1 MNTAMEYLYRD
12 ADNYKS
18 LNRVVL
24 KGQFTQAQSDVIYS
38 CLDKGEY
45 FIPRQIGLPEKR
57 FDTFDPQSDHCW
69 FELHPGAFTFTNQ
82 EPTIELSIEDLT
94 QNFQK
99 AKGNWD
105 ETCFPGEDVFELN
118 VFEDKTTPEET
129 NSELTNEELQGISE
143 ALYTLIKDRCDQL
156 DNETDEELRETIQD
170 QIAKLNDLH
179 AAVLLVLETRTRL

>member
-18 LNRVVL
+18 LNRIIL

-45 FIPRQIGLPEKR
+45 FIPRQVGLPEKR

-69 FELHPGAFTFTNQ
+69 FELHPGAFTFTNE
-82 EPTIELSIEDLT
+82 EPTVELTVDDLT
-94 QNFQK
+94 QNFRK
-99 AKGNWD
+99 AKGNWNKIQID
-105 ETCFPGEDVFELN
+105 QNDFVPPVRPLGLEKKDG
-118 VFEDKTTPEET
+118 
-129 NSELTNEELQGISE
+129 LTNEELQGISE
-143 ALYTLIKDRCDQL
+143 ALYTLIEDRCGQL
-156 DNETDEELRETIQD
+156 DNETNEELRETIQD